1 MVGGTPGLARLLA
14 ITVVAV
20 TIVYMLAP
28 LVVVIGASFS
38 SSSYL
43 TFPPEGFS
51 LAWYL
56 KVFDTPA
63 YLRAGWLSLRIAVLV
78 TLITVVIG
86 TAAAIALTRFRY
98 PGREALSALFLSPVI
113 LPAIIFGIGMLVL
126 FSRYGDG
133 PSLAALVAGHV
144 VITLPYVVR
153 TVGAVLV
160 GMDAATEE
168 AARVM
173 GANRWQRYWY
183 VVLPQALPGIGAG
196 AFFAFNISFDDAVV
210 AIFLRGPDT
219 ETLPI
224 LIYTQIEFSSDP
236 SVAAVSTLMILIT
249 VAMIV
254 AVERFLGLKLL
265 ADRRA
270 SRPG

>member
-1 MVGGTPGLARLLA
+1 MVAGTPPLAKA
-14 ITVVAV
+14 IAAFLVAV

-43 TFPPEGFS
+43 VFPPEGFS
-51 LAWYL
+51 LKWYQEVL
-56 KVFDTPA
+56 ATPS
-63 YLRAGWLSLRIAVLV
+63 YLRAGWLSLRIATLV

-86 TAAAIALTRFRY
+86 TAAAIALTRFRF
-98 PGREALSALFLSPVI
+98 PGREGLQALFLSPLI

-133 PSLAALVAGHV
+133 PSLMALVAGHV

-153 TVGAVLV
+153 TVSAVLV
-160 GMDAATEE
+160 GMDRSTEE

-249 VAMIV
+249 VVMIV
-254 AVERFLGLKLL
+254 AVERFVGLKLL
-265 ADRRA
+265 TDRRA
-270 SRPG
+270 AGRG

>member
-1 MVGGTPGLARLLA
+1 MVAGTPTVARVLAATIVA
-14 ITVVAV
+14 ITV
-20 TIVYMLAP
+20 VYMLAP

-38 SSSYL
+38 AGSYL
-43 TFPPEGFS
+43 VFPPEGLS
-51 LAWYL
+51 LKWYA
-56 KVFDTPA
+56 KVLDTPA
-63 YLRAGWLSLRIAVLV
+63 YLRAGWLSLRIALVV
-78 TLITVVIG
+78 TLISVVVG
-86 TAAAIALTRFRY
+86 TAAAIALTRFRFA
-98 PGREALSALFLSPVI
+98 GRDLLQALFLSPLIV
-113 LPAIIFGIGMLVL
+113 PAIIFGIGMLVM

-133 PSLAALVAGHV
+133 PSLVALVAGHV

-153 TVGAVLV
+153 TTGAVLV
-160 GMDAATEE
+160 GMDRATEE

-173 GANRWQRYWY
+173 GANRWQRLWY

-254 AVERFLGLKLL
+254 AVERVIGLKLL
-265 ADRRA
+265 TDRRA
-270 SRPG
+270 SGRG

>member
-1 MVGGTPGLARLLA
+1 MVGGIPLVARLLGGA
-14 ITVVAV
+14 VVVV

-38 SSSYL
+38 AGNYL
-43 TFPPEGFS
+43 VFPPQGFS
-51 LAWYL
+51 LKWYAEVL
-56 KVFDTPA
+56 DTPS
-63 YLRAGWLSLRIAVLV
+63 YLRAGWLSLRIALVV
-78 TLITVVIG
+78 TLISVVVG
-86 TAAAIALTRFRY
+86 TAAAIALTRFRFA
-98 PGREALSALFLSPVI
+98 GRDALQALFLSPLIV
-113 LPAIIFGIGMLVL
+113 PAIIFGIGMLVL
-126 FSRYGDG
+126 FSRYGNG

-153 TVGAVLV
+153 TASAVLI
-160 GMDAATEE
+160 GMDRATEE

-173 GANRWQRYWY
+173 GANRWQRYRY
-183 VVLPQALPGIGAG
+183 VVLPQALPGIAAG

-224 LIYTQIEFSSDP
+224 LIYTQIEFSTDP

-249 VAMIV
+249 VVLIVLIERMI
-254 AVERFLGLKLL
+254 GLKLL
-265 ADRRA
+265 TDRHAAR
-270 SRPG
+270 RG